1 MTFFQ
6 VEILTSYPPNSLMP
20 NAAIAIPP
28 LSLASG
34 YGDFA
39 VPAVA
44 LAAAMAALATAG
56 QQAAPL
62 AVAPAAGL
70 PALRAALAA
79 RYQRRGALQV
89 EAENVVVTAGAKTG
103 LFAVLS
109 ELLQPGDDVL
119 LPAPNWFGFGELVRR
134 AGGQLRRLPLAAA
147 DNYALTPDS
156 LRAALTP
163 ATRLLL
169 LSNPNN
175 PTGRVLSAAEWAGL
189 LAVAAD
195 FPHLWVLSDEIYEG
209 ISFGAVPVPTLL
221 AQPGAGPRHVVV
233 SGFSKS
239 LALAGW
245 GVGCVVAPS
254 ALAAAVAAQLFA
266 TGVAVPVPA
275 QLAALAATEHA
286 EAIGAALCAQLQ
298 PTRQLL
304 LDALATL
311 PGAGAVVAPEGTY
324 YVFADFR
331 HFLPA
336 ALPPA
341 AASAA
346 LAQRLAAAGVE
357 VVDGATCGAPGF
369 VRLSYAVPAAVLA
382 EALVRLRAGLV
393 GE

>member
-1 MTFFQ
+1 
-6 VEILTSYPPNSLMP
+6 MP
-20 NAAIAIPP
+20 AAPAVPSAAFDTP
-28 LSLASG
+28 LLSLASG
-34 YGDFA
+34 YGNFA

-44 LAAAMAALATAG
+44 LAAATAVLATAG
-56 QQAAPL
+56 QQAEPL

-79 RYQRRGALQV
+79 RYRQRGALHV
-89 EAENVVVTAGAKTG
+89 EAENVLVTAGAKTA

-109 ELLQPGDDVL
+109 ELLQPSDDVL
-119 LPAPNWFGFGELVRR
+119 LPTPNWFGFGELVGR
-134 AGGQLRRLPLAAA
+134 AGGVLRPLSLAAA
-147 DNYALTPDS
+147 DNYVLTPEA

-163 ATRLLL
+163 ATRLLI

-175 PTGRVLSAAEWAGL
+175 PTGRVLSAEEWAGL
-189 LAVAAD
+189 LAVTAD
-195 FPHLWVLSDEIYEG
+195 FPNLWVLSDEIYEG
-209 ISFGAVPVPTLL
+209 IRFGPTPVPTLL
-221 AQPGAGPRHVVV
+221 AQPGLSPRHVVV

-245 GVGCVVAPS
+245 GVGCLVAPP
-254 ALAAAVAAQLFA
+254 ALAAAVAARLFA
-266 TGVAVPVPA
+266 TGVAVPVPV

-298 PTRQLL
+298 PTRQQLR
-304 LDALATL
+304 AGLAAL

-331 HFLPA
+331 RFLAPGLPA
-336 ALPPA
+336 AE
-341 AASAA
+341 ASAA
-346 LAQRLAAAGVE
+346 LVQRLATAGVE

-369 VRLSYAVPAAVLA
+369 ARLSYAVPEAVLA
-382 EALVRLRAGLV
+382 EALVRLRTGLV

>member
-134 AGGQLRRLPLAAA
+134 AGGQLRRLSLAAD

-336 ALPPA
+336 ALPVA

>member
-336 ALPPA
+336 ALPAA

>member
-1 MTFFQ
+1 MSDAP
-6 VEILTSYPPNSLMP
+6 LT
-20 NAAIAIPP
+20 AP

-34 YGDFA
+34 YGHFA

-44 LAAAMAALATAG
+44 LAAATTALAVVGEHAG
-56 QQAAPL
+56 PL

-79 RYQRRGALQV
+79 RYRRRGAHTV
-89 EAENVVVTAGAKTG
+89 EAENVLVTAGAKTG

-119 LPAPNWFGFGELVRR
+119 LPTPNWFGFAELVRR
-134 AGGQLRRLPLAAA
+134 AGGTLRPLPLAAA
-147 DNYALTPDS
+147 DNYALTPAA

-163 ATRLLL
+163 VTRLLI

-189 LAVAAD
+189 LAVTAD
-195 FPHLWVLSDEIYEG
+195 FPNLWVLSDEIYEG

-221 AQPGAGPRHVVV
+221 AQLGAGPRHVVV

-245 GVGCVVAPS
+245 GVGCLVAPP
-254 ALAAAVAAQLFA
+254 ALATAVAARLFS

-286 EAIGAALCAQLQ
+286 EAIGAALCAQLRG
-298 PTRQLL
+298 TRAQLL
-304 LDALATL
+304 AGLAAL
-311 PGAGAVVAPEGTY
+311 PGAEARAAAEQAPEGTY

-331 HFLPA
+331 RFLPA
-336 ALPPA
+336 ALPA
-341 AASAA
+341 AEASAA
-346 LAQRLAAAGVE
+346 LVRQLARAGVE

-369 VRLSYAVPAAVLA
+369 VRLSYAVPEAVLA
-382 EALVRLRAGLV
+382 EALVRLRTGLV

>member
-1 MTFFQ
+1 MT
-6 VEILTSYPPNSLMP
+6 P
-20 NAAIAIPP
+20 AAPAAVLAASATPL

-34 YGDFA
+34 YGHFA

-44 LAAAMAALATAG
+44 LAAATAALATAG
-56 QQAAPL
+56 QLAEPL

-79 RYQRRGALQV
+79 RYRRRGAGAV
-89 EAENVVVTAGAKTG
+89 EAENVLVTAGAKTG

-119 LPAPNWFGFGELVRR
+119 LPTPNWFGFGELVRR
-134 AGGQLRRLPLAAA
+134 AGGVLRTLPLAA
-147 DNYALTPDS
+147 DDTYALAPEA
-156 LRAALTP
+156 LRAALTS
-163 ATRLLL
+163 ATRLLII
-169 LSNPNN
+169 SNPNN
-175 PTGRVLSAAEWAGL
+175 PTGRVFSAGEWAAL
-189 LAVAAD
+189 LAVTAD
-195 FPHLWVLSDEIYEG
+195 FPNLWVLSDEIYEG

-245 GVGCVVAPS
+245 GVGCLVAPP
-254 ALAAAVAAQLFA
+254 ALAAAVAARLFA
-266 TGVAVPVPA
+266 TGVAVPVPV

-298 PTRQLL
+298 ATRQQLL
-304 LDALATL
+304 AGLAAL
-311 PGAGAVVAPEGTY
+311 PGAGVVPAPEGTY
-324 YVFADFR
+324 YVLADFR
-331 HFLPA
+331 RFLPA
-336 ALPPA
+336 GLPAP

-346 LAQRLAAAGVE
+346 LVRRLAQAGVE

-369 VRLSYAVPAAVLA
+369 ARLSYAVPAEVLA
-382 EALVRLRAGLV
+382 QALVRLRAGLL
-393 GE
+393 GEPVPEAD